1 METLL
6 KDQGGV
12 QGWIL
17 VLRHKPDQTKVVFF
31 PLKALFL
38 AALGK

>member
-17 VLRHKPDQTKVVFF
+17 VLRHKPDQTKV
-31 PLKALFL
+31 LKALFL
-38 AALGK
+38 TALGK